1 MWDICGTFLKTGKK
15 QAKMTVFD
23 PKTPQ
28 NDLFYIKNVGQMW
41 DIFGQIF
48 FQKWAKSGQMARF
61 LSHKT
66 ILSHKNGLI
75 LSHICP
81 TKLKNLE
88 KVGFMPGF
96 KNKSGQRFF
105 VLSHKCPTKI
115 RIFQVHIYK
124 LSNKYQ

>member
-1 MWDICGTFLKTGKK
+1 
-15 QAKMTVFD
+15 MTVFD
-23 PKTPQ
+23 PKSPQ
-28 NDLFYIKNVGQMW
+28 NGLFFIKNVGHLW

-66 ILSHKNGLI
+66 ILSHKNGLF

-81 TKLKNLE
+81 TKLKKSE
-88 KVGFMPGF
+88 KVGFAPGF

-105 VLSHKCPTKI
+105 ILSHKCPTKI
-115 RIFQVHIYK
+115 TPFQAHICRWNSRFQWLYRW
-124 LSNKYQ
+124 LQSHSDI

>member
-1 MWDICGTFLKTGKK
+1 MAILE
-15 QAKMTVFD
+15 

-28 NDLFYIKNVGQMW
+28 NHPFFVKNVGHLW

-66 ILSHKNGLI
+66 ILSHKNGRF

-88 KVGFMPGF
+88 KVGFAPGF

-105 VLSHKCPTKI
+105 ILSHKCPTKI
-115 RIFQVHIYK
+115 TTFRVYICK
-124 LSNKYQ
+124 LSSKYR